1 MKKIFTLL
9 VCAIVGLNLSA
20 QRVVENYSLFSKA
33 EIQKPF
39 MIDSV
44 DNNGKTFNLLK
55 DFKTLSAD
63 KNKATKISV
72 DENGYL
78 VFDKAEKDY
87 VVSLGF
93 RMKSDKRQE
102 VEFKVISNCVFKA
115 DFAQT
120 SKEKESQELD
130 TMNVLATYNQ
140 GVYDITLN
148 LLISQESKLKIETA
162 NEVEFGDFTMK
173 QGLDLETMLQGQTM
187 YSVSLSPNGNYYIL
201 KSRDTDNKGK
211 NHWYWE
217 LYNKNHNLIF
227 NSKNNHGIE
236 WLPKSELLYYTEKIN
251 GENSLVVMN
260 PTDLSTNVI
269 ARNIPS
275 GSIYFLD
282 NEQAFIITVADKFE
296 GKKKDVEL
304 LQSPEDRS
312 DANWRDR
319 TNLWIYRIGT
329 SSLQRL
335 TFSNHSVYLCDVNS
349 TSDKILF
356 AVSYEKY
363 TQRPFGYKRFYEMNL
378 NTMETKLICEDKFA
392 FSVEYVDDDNLL
404 FTTSAEGFNSVAAK
418 IGKKQIANMYHYT
431 LVLMNKNDK
440 SLNPILKDFN
450 PSVNSYEIIG
460 DKLYMTTTDKDS
472 VNVYTFNL
480 KTNEIVKLDL
490 SCDMVSS
497 FTINN
502 EGTKAMYIGEN
513 YNKPQRLFSY
523 DFTTSKQ
530 ILFPRQEEYAQ
541 MEIGQMYDW
550 DFDYKKTTIEG
561 RYYLPA
567 DFDSTKKYPMI
578 VYYYGGTTPTERAFS
593 WRYTPYLYTA
603 RGYVVYVLN
612 PSGTIG
618 YGQEFAARHVN
629 AWGERTADEIIE
641 GVKQFCKTHAFV
653 DATKIGC
660 MGASYGGFMTQYL
673 LTRTDI
679 FTCGISHAGI
689 SNITSYWGE
698 GYWGYSY
705 STAASANSY
714 PWNNP
719 ELYTKQSP
727 LFSADKINSALLLLH
742 GSSDTNVPIGES
754 IQMYNALKLLGKDV
768 AFISVKGEDH
778 GIVDYEKRL
787 QWNNSIYAW
796 FDKYL
801 KGDDSM
807 WESLYPTNN
816 LND

>member
-1 MKKIFTLL
+1 MKRILTLL
-9 VCAIVGLNLSA
+9 CAVCCVYALSA
-20 QRVVENYSLFSKA
+20 QKVVENYSLLSTA
-33 EIQKPF
+33 EIQQPF
-39 MIDSV
+39 MIDSL
-44 DNNGKTFNLLK
+44 DNNGKAFNLLT
-55 DFKTLSAD
+55 DFKCLSAD
-63 KNKATKISV
+63 KDKAVKTTV

-78 VFDKAEKDY
+78 IFDKQDKAY

-93 RMKSDKRQE
+93 RVKANKRE
-102 VEFKVISNCVFKA
+102 EISFKVISNCAFKA
-115 DFAQT
+115 DFVEKN
-120 SKEKESQELD
+120 KEKKSETLD
-130 TMNVLATYNQ
+130 SISLNAEFNQ
-140 GVYDITLN
+140 GIYDMTIN
-148 LLISQESKLKIETA
+148 LLVREEAKLKIE
-162 NEVEFGDFTMK
+162 VEGDVVLGDFSMK
-173 QGLDLETMLQGQTM
+173 MPFDLEGMLQGQTLN
-187 YSVSLSPNGNYYIL
+187 SVSLSSKGNFYVL
-201 KSRDTDNKGK
+201 KSRETDNKGK
-211 NHWYWE
+211 NHWKWE
-217 LYNKNHNLIF
+217 LYTKEHKLIF
-227 NSKNNHGIE
+227 SSDKNYGVE
-236 WLPKSELLYYTEKIN
+236 WLPESEMLYYTDKKN
-251 GENSLVVMN
+251 GENCLFVMN
-260 PTDLSTNVI
+260 PIDLSTNII
-269 ARNIPS
+269 AKNIPS
-275 GSIYFLD
+275 GSIDFLD
-282 NEQAFIITVADKFE
+282 NEQGFIITVSDKFDA
-296 GKKKDVEL
+296 KKKDVEL

-312 DANWRDR
+312 DKNWRNR
-319 TNLWIYRIGT
+319 TNLWLYRLGT
-329 SSLQRL
+329 ASLQRL

-349 TSDKILF
+349 SSDKILF
-356 AVSYEKY
+356 AVSYERY
-363 TQRPFGYKRFYEMNL
+363 TERPFGYKKFYEMNL
-378 NTMETKLICEDKFA
+378 NTMQTELICEDKFA
-392 FSVEYVDDDNLL
+392 FGVEYIDDDNLL

-530 ILFPRQEEYAQ
+530 ILFPREEEYAQ

-641 GVKQFCKTHAFV
+641 GVKQFCKTHTFV
-653 DATKIGC
+653 DDSKIGC

-705 STAASANSY
+705 STAASAHSY

-727 LFSADKINSALLLLH
+727 LFAADKINAALLLLH